1 MFHNLIN
8 FGAIIFQMKKP
19 INRKKPAYKY
29 HTIMM
34 VDDNE
39 LDNFINQK
47 IIESN
52 FFAENIY
59 VNTSGI
65 SALEFLKNI
74 LATKNLNE
82 SLIPNVIFIDI
93 NMPLMDG
100 FQFIEEYLKFV
111 KTRKNKP
118 KLVILTSSLSSDDK
132 SKASILGSEI
142 IFINKPLNEESLS
155 SI

>member
-1 MFHNLIN
+1 
-8 FGAIIFQMKKP
+8 MKKP
-19 INRKKPAYKY
+19 IKRKKPVYKY
-29 HTIMM
+29 HTIMLI
-34 VDDNE
+34 DDNE

-59 VNTSGI
+59 VNTSGV

-74 LATKNLNE
+74 LAAKSLANN
-82 SLIPNVIFIDI
+82 LIPDVIFIDI

-100 FQFIEEYLKFV
+100 FQFVEEYLKLAESI
-111 KTRKNKP
+111 KHKS

-132 SKASILGSEI
+132 NRAAKLGDEIL
-142 IFINKPLNEESLS
+142 FINKPLNEESLAL
-155 SI
+155 I

>member
-1 MFHNLIN
+1 
-8 FGAIIFQMKKP
+8 MKKP
-19 INRKKPAYKY
+19 IKRKKPSYKY
-29 HTIMM
+29 HTVMLI
-34 VDDNE
+34 DDNE

-74 LATKNLNE
+74 LATKEMANNLT
-82 SLIPNVIFIDI
+82 PDVIFIDI

-100 FQFIEEYLKFV
+100 FQFVEEYLKLA
-111 KTRKNKP
+111 KTLKIKS
-118 KLVILTSSLSSDDK
+118 KLVILTSSISSADK
-132 SKASILGSEI
+132 EMATKYGSDIL
-142 IFINKPLNEESLS
+142 FINKPLNEKALD

>member
-1 MFHNLIN
+1 
-8 FGAIIFQMKKP
+8 MKKP

-29 HTIMM
+29 HTIMLI
-34 VDDNE
+34 DDNE

-52 FFAENIY
+52 FFADNIY

-74 LATKNLNE
+74 LTTKNLTEN
-82 SLIPNVIFIDI
+82 LIPNVIFIDI

-100 FQFIEEYLKFV
+100 FQFIEEYLKLA
-111 KTRKNKP
+111 KTIKNKS
-118 KLVILTSSLSSDDK
+118 KLVILTSSLSAEDK
-132 SKASILGSEI
+132 NKASMFGDEI

>member
-1 MFHNLIN
+1 
-8 FGAIIFQMKKP
+8 MKKP

-29 HTIMM
+29 HTIMLI
-34 VDDNE
+34 DDNE

-47 IIESN
+47 IIEST
-52 FFAENIY
+52 FFADNIY

-74 LATKNLNE
+74 LTTKNLTEN
-82 SLIPNVIFIDI
+82 LIPNVIFIDI

-100 FQFIEEYLKFV
+100 FQFIEEYLKLA
-111 KTRKNKP
+111 KTIKNKP
-118 KLVILTSSLSSDDK
+118 KLVILTSSLNAEDK
-132 SKASILGSEI
+132 NKASMLGGEI
-142 IFINKPLNEESLS
+142 MFINKPLNDESLS